1 MTCKNCKKFE
11 ECLTIAK
18 TDDGHKARMYNL
30 SFWETS
36 DTACG
41 GFEENASS
49 EKLSDINTNL

>member
-1 MTCKNCKKFE
+1 MTCKNCKKLKK
-11 ECLTIAK
+11 CLAK
-18 TDDGHKARMYNL
+18 AKKESGHAARMYNL

-49 EKLSDINTNL
+49 EELSDINTNL